1 MERKDVYLDLQQSE
15 NKFSDDSSFINLKDS
30 NIGNIFLYNSFIAK
44 DIITNDKQ
52 FIHLKFFPNS
62 RYYNFIKIFNRFLTL
77 CYILFII
84 YFTINFIVNQKP
96 DTNLIFFKTTLFI
109 MIYCFIYN
117 ILGLKLIITKNFI
130 KFKNKK
136 LYFKKIRKMD
146 FNNEYRFVEIYIK
159 GEFRKNKLDNIYP
172 DVTIYFDNKYR
183 AKAVEDYWKKYMEA
197 EVKKN
202 LE

>member
-15 NKFSDDSSFINLKDS
+15 NKFSDDSSFINLKNS

-130 KFKNKK
+130 KFKNKE

-159 GEFRKNKLDNIYP
+159 GEFRKIN
-172 DVTIYFDNKYR
+172 
-183 AKAVEDYWKKYMEA
+183 
-197 EVKKN
+197 
-202 LE
+202 